1 MTIQNRTYDL
11 FLAICRC
18 LLPVQCIAQVT
29 IVISGRI
36 FIGIHH
42 HLGTDL
48 CQKNYCLMD
57 RSQILFLRKLFQIE
71 FPNNLSIFSVNL
83 CPFLSF
89 ANDKIKERFV

>member
-48 CQKNYCLMD
+48 WPEEL
-57 RSQILFLRKLFQIE
+57 
-71 FPNNLSIFSVNL
+71 LSNGSITDSFSTKVI
-83 CPFLSF
+83 P
-89 ANDKIKERFV
+89 D